1 MQVVGYV
8 RVSTEEQATEGAS
21 LEAQRQAIVAECER
35 RGWLLVDIKKDERSG
50 KDTRR
55 PGLHKALELLKDKKA
70 DVLMA
75 SKLDRLSRST
85 LDFASML
92 NRAGREGWTP
102 LVLDSPV
109 DMTTPHGEA
118 MAGVQAVFAQLER
131 RLIGQRTREG
141 MAIKKQQG
149 VHVGRRSTLPVEI
162 GERIARERAEDSTLQ
177 AIANRLNDDNIP
189 TGQGAPRWTHVS
201 VRCVLQRLEREA
213 TNTYANAA

>member
-21 LEAQRQAIVAECER
+21 LEAQRQAITAECER
-35 RGWLLVDIKKDERSG
+35 RGWLLLDIKEDDRSG

-55 PGLHKALELLKDKKA
+55 PGLQEALALLKDNKA
-70 DVLMA
+70 DVLMVG
-75 SKLDRLSRST
+75 KLDRLSRST
-85 LDFASML
+85 LDFYTLLGQAAS
-92 NRAGREGWTP
+92 EGWTP
-102 LVLDSPV
+102 LALDSPV

-141 MAIKKQQG
+141 MAIKKAQG

-177 AIANRLNDDNIP
+177 AIANRLNNDNIP
-189 TGQGAPRWTHVS
+189 TGQGAARWTHAT
-201 VRCVLQRLEREA
+201 VRAVLRRLEREA

>member
-21 LEAQRQAIVAECER
+21 LEAQRRAIVAECER
-35 RGWLLVDIKKDERSG
+35 RGWLLVDIKEDERSG

-55 PGLHKALELLKDKKA
+55 PGLQEALALLKNKKA
-70 DVLMA
+70 SVLMVG
-75 SKLDRLSRST
+75 KLDRLSRST
-85 LDFASML
+85 LDFYTLLGQA
-92 NRAGREGWTP
+92 AKEGWTP
-102 LVLDSPV
+102 VVLDSPV

-141 MAIKKQQG
+141 MAIKKAQG
-149 VHVGRRSTLPVEI
+149 VHVGRRSTLPDEI
-162 GERIARERAEDSTLQ
+162 SERIARERAEDSTLQ
-177 AIANRLNDDNIP
+177 AIADRLNNDNIP
-189 TGQGAPRWTHVS
+189 TGQGAPRWTHTT
-201 VRCVLQRLEREA
+201 VRAVLRRLEREA